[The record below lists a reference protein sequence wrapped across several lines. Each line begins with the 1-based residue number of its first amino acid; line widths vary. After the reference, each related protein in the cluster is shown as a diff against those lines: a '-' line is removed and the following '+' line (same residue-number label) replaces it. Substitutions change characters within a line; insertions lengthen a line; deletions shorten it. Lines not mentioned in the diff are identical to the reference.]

1 MPASK
6 SRGIS
11 FSFRGPGYQ
20 VPANRKKVFLWLSHS
35 YCQTWAKTLT
45 GTHEVSSLF
54 CCHANRIYVTAQ
66 KGVPGQ
72 SSAHKQN
79 GVEYRL
85 RRQKTIILNDLDHK
99 SPREDSAIE

>member
-11 FSFRGPGYQ
+11 FAFRGPGYQ
-20 VPANRKKVFLWLSHS
+20 VPATLTKGVVLWLSHS

-54 CCHANRIYVTAQ
+54 CYQCKQNICDAQ
-66 KGVPGQ
+66 KG
-72 SSAHKQN
+72 SRARAAHTS
-79 GVEYRL
+79 
-85 RRQKTIILNDLDHK
+85 KTVLNT
-99 SPREDSAIE
+99 A